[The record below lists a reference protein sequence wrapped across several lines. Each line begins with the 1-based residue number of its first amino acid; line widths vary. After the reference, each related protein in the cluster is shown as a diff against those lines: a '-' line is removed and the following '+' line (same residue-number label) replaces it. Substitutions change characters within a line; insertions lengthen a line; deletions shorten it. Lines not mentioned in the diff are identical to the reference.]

1 MSGGSCAGQGAH
13 KVLKALR
20 ASDAVRSGEV
30 EVRESVCLGYCGE
43 GPNVKVMGGA
53 FHNGVTPDCVEHLI
67 EEARDVLDDVSD
79 EVAGE
84 DA

>member
-53 FHNGVTPDCVEHLI
+53 FHHGVGPEGVPALI
-67 EEARDVLDDVSD
+67 SEAREALD
-79 EVAGE
+79 EE
-84 DA
+84 E